1 MSTTEEN
8 NFGITHVFKNIDGLA
23 EQKEMVGN
31 VEKHFGAFWA
41 VKLYKYLDGDL
52 RIGLNC
58 EKFQSHDWSIKTNF
72 DILVG
77 GQSFRTG
84 SYLFTQDEKN
94 FYSMH
99 ISKNEF
105 SNYEINKTAT
115 VEVRVRISETTG
127 IMQIES
133 KNFSDDVAK
142 ESSDVVLVVG
152 DQKFFVSKMLLSF
165 HSTYF
170 KSLFNGNFSES
181 GKSEIELKDIDP
193 NVFQMFL
200 EIIYGISVVEDEKI
214 SELLKLA
221 DFFNCQTA
229 IDRCEEFLFF
239 RSYQPYEFKFQAALK
254 YKMETLKAKCYS
266 GLSKNTDF
274 SGLSPQD
281 AHDYSPDDWK
291 ELFDKIVSLK

>member
-1 MSTTEEN
+1 MSTTEEK

-23 EQKEMVGN
+23 KQNEMVGN

-41 VKLYKYLDGDL
+41 VKLYKYQDGDL

-193 NVFQMFL
+193 NVFQIRKNL
-200 EIIYGISVVEDEKI
+200 GT
-214 SELLKLA
+214 LKLA

-239 RSYQPYEFKFQAALK
+239 RSHQPFEFKFQTALK
-254 YKMETLKAKCYS
+254 YKMEKLKVKCYS

>member
-1 MSTTEEN
+1 MSTTEEK

-23 EQKEMVGN
+23 KQNEMVGN

-41 VKLYKYLDGDL
+41 VKLYKYQDGDL

-152 DQKFFVSKMLLSF
+152 DQKRKNLG
-165 HSTYF
+165 T
-170 KSLFNGNFSES
+170 
-181 GKSEIELKDIDP
+181 
-193 NVFQMFL
+193 
-200 EIIYGISVVEDEKI
+200 
-214 SELLKLA
+214 LKLA

-239 RSYQPYEFKFQAALK
+239 RSHQPFEFKFQTALK
-254 YKMETLKAKCYS
+254 YKMEKLKKASARS
-266 GLSKNTDF
+266 GAGSESSENSTQITDGA
-274 SGLSPQD
+274 SYDQVGTVAL
-281 AHDYSPDDWK
+281 
-291 ELFDKIVSLK
+291 LFVISMIFRIMCL

>member
-1 MSTTEEN
+1 MSTIEEN

-23 EQKEMVGN
+23 KQSEMVGN

-105 SNYEINKTAT
+105 SNYEINGTAT
-115 VEVRVRISETTG
+115 VEVRV
-127 IMQIES
+127 
-133 KNFSDDVAK
+133 
-142 ESSDVVLVVG
+142 
-152 DQKFFVSKMLLSF
+152 
-165 HSTYF
+165 
-170 KSLFNGNFSES
+170 
-181 GKSEIELKDIDP
+181 
-193 NVFQMFL
+193 
-200 EIIYGISVVEDEKI
+200 
-214 SELLKLA
+214 
-221 DFFNCQTA
+221 
-229 IDRCEEFLFF
+229 
-239 RSYQPYEFKFQAALK
+239 
-254 YKMETLKAKCYS
+254 KCYS